1 MSAGR
6 LAEVTALMQ
15 QYVDAGTI
23 AGAVAG
29 VARRGQIVH
38 LDAVGYQDLESRTS
52 MTDRSLFR
60 IYSMAKAVTSVA
72 VMMLWE
78 EDRFE
83 LDDPVS
89 RYLPEFSRVA
99 VQDPASGSTRPPV
112 RQITVRDLILHTS
125 GLNHRTSAL
134 YRDLGV
140 RRRDMTMAQFIQNIV
155 SAPLMEDPGTRYRYS
170 EGTTVLGGLV
180 EVWSGMP
187 LDEFMDQRIF
197 TPLRMV
203 DTGFQVRTDQL
214 DRLTTAYRRGDDG
227 TLSPFELEEIPF
239 TERPDLLEGAVGL
252 VSTVPDYLR
261 FAQMLL
267 NLGELDG
274 ARLLRSETVEMM
286 IRNGLSDEVL
296 AARPGDLGWG
306 LGNVNVVMGTADSG
320 GGPSGT
326 ARSGGAPSGGA
337 APGSASG
344 TPSVGEYGWD
354 GSAGTIFWND
364 PATETV
370 IVLMWQNSPANPE
383 SLRQRLK
390 ALVHA
395 AIVD

>member
-1 MSAGR
+1 
-6 LAEVTALMQ
+6 
-15 QYVDAGTI
+15 
-23 AGAVAG
+23 
-29 VARRGQIVH
+29 
-38 LDAVGYQDLESRTS
+38 
-52 MTDRSLFR
+52 
-60 IYSMAKAVTSVA
+60 
-72 VMMLWE
+72 
-78 EDRFE
+78 
-83 LDDPVS
+83 
-89 RYLPEFSRVA
+89 
-99 VQDPASGSTRPPV
+99 
-112 RQITVRDLILHTS
+112 
-125 GLNHRTSAL
+125 
-134 YRDLGV
+134 
-140 RRRDMTMAQFIQNIV
+140 
-155 SAPLMEDPGTRYRYS
+155 
-170 EGTTVLGGLV
+170 
-180 EVWSGMP
+180 
-187 LDEFMDQRIF
+187 
-197 TPLRMV
+197 
-203 DTGFQVRTDQL
+203 VRTDQL